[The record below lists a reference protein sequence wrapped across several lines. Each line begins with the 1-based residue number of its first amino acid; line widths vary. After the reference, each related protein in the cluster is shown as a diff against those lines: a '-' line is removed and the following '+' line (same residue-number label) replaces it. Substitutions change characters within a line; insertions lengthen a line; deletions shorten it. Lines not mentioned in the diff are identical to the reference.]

1 VAVPLPQA
9 ELLQRAR
16 SVEALVLDVDGVLT
30 DASIIYGPRG
40 EESKSFFARDGFAL
54 KLAASEG
61 IAVAILS
68 GRPSP
73 ATQAR
78 LADLGVPAERI
89 VLGSRDKRA
98 DVSLLA
104 ARIAA
109 PLERIAFMGD
119 DIPDLPA
126 LAAVGLAA
134 CPADAADEVKRRC
147 HFVAAAP
154 GGRGAVRD
162 LVRLVLETRGR
173 WAELVESWWRDA
185 APRGFFAAAGDAPPA
200 RNDR

>member
-1 VAVPLPQA
+1 MPLPQP

-30 DASIIYGPRG
+30 DASLVYGPRG
-40 EESKSFFARDGFAL
+40 EEFKAFSARDGFAVR
-54 KLAASEG
+54 LAQSEG

-73 ATQAR
+73 AVQAR
-78 LADLGVPAERI
+78 LADLGVPPDRV

-98 DVSLLA
+98 DISLLA
-104 ARIAA
+104 ARIGA
-109 PLERIAFMGD
+109 PLERVGFMGD

-126 LAAVGLAA
+126 LAAVGLAT
-134 CPADAADEVKRRC
+134 CPADAADEVKLRC
-147 HFVAAAP
+147 HYVAADP

-162 LVRLVLETRGR
+162 LVRLVLEARGR
-173 WAELVESWWRDA
+173 WAEMVESWWRGD
-185 APRGFFAAAGDAPPA
+185 APRGFFVAGAGGGPPD
-200 RNDR
+200 RNGS

>member
-1 VAVPLPQA
+1 MPLPQP

-16 SVEALVLDVDGVLT
+16 AVEALVLDVDGVLT
-30 DASIIYGPRG
+30 DASLIYGPRG
-40 EESKSFFARDGFAL
+40 EEFKAFSARDGFAL

-73 ATQAR
+73 AVQAR
-78 LADLGVPAERI
+78 LADLGVPADRV

-98 DVSLLA
+98 DISLLA
-104 ARIAA
+104 ARIGA
-109 PLERIAFMGD
+109 PRERVAFMGD

-126 LAAVGLAA
+126 LATVGLAA
-134 CPADAADEVKRRC
+134 CPADAADEVKRLC

-162 LVRLVLETRGR
+162 LVRLVLDARGR
-173 WAELVESWWRDA
+173 WAELVESWWRGE
-185 APRGFFAAAGDAPPA
+185 APRGFFAAGAGDGPA
-200 RNDR
+200 SRNGS